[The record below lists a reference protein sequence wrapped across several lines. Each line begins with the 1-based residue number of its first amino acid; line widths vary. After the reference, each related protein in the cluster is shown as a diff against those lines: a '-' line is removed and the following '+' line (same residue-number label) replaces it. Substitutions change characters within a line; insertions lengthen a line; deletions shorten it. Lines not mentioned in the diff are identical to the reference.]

1 MCKNELNI
9 YCFPYIKVQRVN
21 CEVVVS
27 DKGEYFKNLNNE
39 IK

>member
-9 YCFPYIKVQRVN
+9 YYCSNIKVQRVN

-27 DKGEYFKNLNNE
+27 DNGEHFENLNNE